1 MDRILFILAGNPV
14 RLLDVL
20 LVGGAAALLMLV
32 IVSIILIRTS
42 KARVA
47 DAAVATERQREM
59 DDKMAELNRASAE
72 LAGRMQTVA
81 EVLGSRQSDLARLV
95 TERLDSVQHRVGQ
108 GIEQAAR
115 TQGENLGKLNERL
128 AVIDAAQTR
137 LNGLAQEVVGLKD
150 ILSNKQARG
159 AYGQGRME
167 AIVRDGLP
175 PSSYDFQWTLSSRV
189 RPDCVIR
196 LPGDE
201 RLLTV
206 DAKFPLEGFTAF
218 REARSDEDRA
228 RATTRVKNDLNKH
241 VKDISEKYL
250 IPGETQDMAVLFVPS
265 EAVYADLAEH
275 FDDVVQKAHRARVI
289 IVSPS
294 LLMMAIQVMQAIVR
308 DARVREQAHII
319 QDEVRR
325 LVDDVRRLRD
335 RVGKLD
341 THFRQ
346 AQEDVTAIT
355 TSSDKIAK
363 RGDRIDQM
371 DFAQPAAA
379 LPAQRDLLGGAA
391 RTAAE

>member
-1 MDRILFILAGNPV
+1 MDRILFVLAGTPV
-14 RLLDVL
+14 RVFDVL
-20 LVGGAAALLMLV
+20 LVGGAVALLLLLV
-32 IVSIILIRTS
+32 VSIILIRTS
-42 KARVA
+42 RARGA
-47 DAAVATERQREM
+47 EAGAAAERQREM

-95 TERLDSVQHRVGQ
+95 TERLDNVQHRVGQ
-108 GIEQAAR
+108 GLEQAAR
-115 TQGENLGKLNERL
+115 AQGENLGKLNERL

-150 ILSNKQARG
+150 ILANKQARG

-175 PSSYDFQWTLSSRV
+175 PSSYDFQWTLSSRT

-201 RLLTV
+201 RLLAV

-228 RATTRVKNDLNKH
+228 RAAQRVKGDLLKH

-250 IPGETQDMAVLFVPS
+250 IPGETQDLAVLFVPS

-275 FDDVVQKAHRARVI
+275 FDEVVQKAHRARVI

-319 QDEVRR
+319 QDEVRK
-325 LVDDVRRLRD
+325 LADDVRRLRD

-346 AQEDVTAIT
+346 AQDDVTAIV

-371 DFAQPAAA
+371 DFTQTQA

>member
-1 MDRILFILAGNPV
+1 MDRILFVLAGNPV

-32 IVSIILIRTS
+32 VVSIILIRTS

-47 DAAVATERQREM
+47 DAAVAAERQREM

-95 TERLDSVQHRVGQ
+95 TERLDNVQHRVGQ
-108 GIEQAAR
+108 GLEQAAR

-128 AVIDAAQTR
+128 AVIDAAQNR
-137 LNGLAQEVVGLKD
+137 LNGLAQEVIGLKD
-150 ILSNKQARG
+150 ILANKQARG

-175 PSSYDFQWTLSSRV
+175 PSAYDFQWTLSSRV

-201 RLLTV
+201 RLLAV

-218 REARSDEDRA
+218 REAQSDEERA
-228 RATTRVKNDLNKH
+228 RAAQRVKGDLNKH

-250 IPGETQDMAVLFVPS
+250 IPGETQDLAVLFVPS

-275 FDDVVQKAHRARVI
+275 FDEVVQKAHRARVI

-319 QDEVRR
+319 QDEVRK
-325 LVDDVRRLRD
+325 LADDVRRLRD

-346 AQEDVTAIT
+346 AQDDVTAIV

-371 DFAQPAAA
+371 DFAQPAA
-379 LPAQRDLLGGAA
+379 LPAQRDLLGGT

>member
-1 MDRILFILAGNPV
+1 MDRILFFLADTPV
-14 RLLDVL
+14 RLIDAVLPASGVALVL
-20 LVGGAAALLMLV
+20 LVV
-32 IVSIILIRTS
+32 VSIVLIRTS
-42 KARVA
+42 RWH
-47 DAAVATERQREM
+47 AAEAAAAAERQREM

-72 LAGRMQTVA
+72 LAGRMTTVA

-95 TERLDSVQHRVGQ
+95 ADRLDAVQHRVGQ
-108 GIEQAAR
+108 GLEQAAQR
-115 TQGENLGKLNERL
+115 QGENLGKLNERL

-137 LNGLAQEVVGLKD
+137 LNSLAQEVVGLKD

-175 PSSYDFQWTLSSRV
+175 ASAYEFQATLSSRV
-189 RPDCVIR
+189 RPDCVVR

-201 RLLTV
+201 RMLV
-206 DAKFPLEGFTAF
+206 IDAKFPLEGFTAF
-218 REARSDEDRA
+218 REARSDDERA
-228 RATTRVKNDLNKH
+228 RASQRVKTDISKH
-241 VKDISEKYL
+241 VKDVSEKYL
-250 IPGETQDMAVLFVPS
+250 IPGETQDMAILFVPS
-265 EAVYADLAEH
+265 EAVYADLSEH
-275 FDDVVQKAHRARVI
+275 FDEIVQKAHRARVI

-294 LLMMAIQVMQAIVR
+294 LLMMAIQVMQALVR

-341 THFRQ
+341 NHFRQ
-346 AQEDVTAIT
+346 TQEDVAAIT
-355 TSSDKIAK
+355 TSADKISK

-371 DFAQPAAA
+371 DFSDSAVAA
-379 LPAQRDLLGGAA
+379 PAQRDLLGER

>member
-201 RLLTV
+201 RLLAV

-319 QDEVRR
+319 QDEVRK

-363 RGDRIDQM
+363 RGERIDQM

>member
-1 MDRILFILAGNPV
+1 
-14 RLLDVL
+14 
-20 LVGGAAALLMLV
+20 
-32 IVSIILIRTS
+32 
-42 KARVA
+42 
-47 DAAVATERQREM
+47 
-59 DDKMAELNRASAE
+59 
-72 LAGRMQTVA
+72 
-81 EVLGSRQSDLARLV
+81 
-95 TERLDSVQHRVGQ
+95 
-108 GIEQAAR
+108 
-115 TQGENLGKLNERL
+115 
-128 AVIDAAQTR
+128 VIDAAQVR
-137 LNGLAQEVVGLKD
+137 LSGLAQEVVGLKD

-175 PSSYDFQWTLSSRV
+175 PSAYDFQATLSTRV
-189 RPDCVIR
+189 RPDCVVR

-201 RLLTV
+201 RLLAI
-206 DAKFPLEGFTAF
+206 DAKFPLESFTAF
-218 REARSDEDRA
+218 REAQSDEERA
-228 RATTRVKNDLNKH
+228 RASSRVRTDILKH

-250 IPGETQDMAVLFVPS
+250 IAGETQDLAVLFVPS

-275 FDDVVQKAHRARVI
+275 FDEVVQKAHRARVL

-325 LVDDVRRLRD
+325 LTEDVRRLRD

-346 AQEDVTAIT
+346 AQEDVTQIV
-355 TSSDKIAK
+355 TSTEKVVK

-371 DFAQPAAA
+371 DFADPAAA
-379 LPAQRDLLGGAA
+379 LPAQRDLLGGTA

>member
-1 MDRILFILAGNPV
+1 MDRILFVLAGSPV

-20 LVGGAAALLMLV
+20 LVGGATAILLLV
-32 IVSIILIRTS
+32 VVSVILIRTS
-42 KARVA
+42 RTRVS
-47 DAAVATERQREM
+47 DAAVAAERQREM

-95 TERLDSVQHRVGQ
+95 SERLDAVQHRVGQ

-128 AVIDAAQTR
+128 AVIDAAQAR

-150 ILSNKQARG
+150 ILANKQARG

-175 PSSYDFQWTLSSRV
+175 PSAYDFQWTLSTRV
-189 RPDCVIR
+189 RPDCVVR

-201 RLLTV
+201 RLLAV

-218 REARSDEDRA
+218 REARSDEERA
-228 RATTRVKNDLNKH
+228 RAAARVKGDLLKH

-250 IPGETQDMAVLFVPS
+250 IPGETQDLAVLFVPS

-275 FDDVVQKAHRARVI
+275 FDEVVQKAHRARVI

-325 LVDDVRRLRD
+325 LADDVRRLRD

-346 AQEDVTAIT
+346 AQDDVTAIL

-371 DFAQPAAA
+371 DFAQPAA
-379 LPAQRDLLGGAA
+379 LPAQRDLLGGT

>member
-1 MDRILFILAGNPV
+1 MERILFVFADTPV
-14 RLLDVL
+14 RVLDVL
-20 LVGGAAALLMLV
+20 LVGGATILCLLTA
-32 IVSIILIRTS
+32 VSIILIRT
-42 KARVA
+42 ARARGA
-47 DAAVATERQREM
+47 DAALATERQREM

-95 TERLDSVQHRVGQ
+95 SERLDAVQHRVGQ
-108 GIEQAAR
+108 GLEQASR
-115 TQGENLGKLNERL
+115 NQGENLGKLNERL

-150 ILSNKQARG
+150 ILANKQARG

-175 PSSYDFQWTLSSRV
+175 SSAYDFQWTLSTRV
-189 RPDCVIR
+189 RPDCVVR

-201 RLLTV
+201 RLLAV

-218 REARSDEDRA
+218 REARSDDERA
-228 RATTRVKNDLNKH
+228 RASARVKGDLQKH
-241 VKDISEKYL
+241 VKDIAEKYL
-250 IPGETQDMAVLFVPS
+250 IPGETQDLAILFVPS
-265 EAVYADLAEH
+265 EAVYADLCEH
-275 FDDVVQKAHRARVI
+275 FDEIVQKAHRARVI

-325 LVDDVRRLRD
+325 LVEDVRRLRD
-335 RVGKLD
+335 RVTKLD
-341 THFRQ
+341 SHFRQ
-346 AQEDVTAIT
+346 TQDDVVAIT
-355 TSSDKIAK
+355 TSADKIAK
-363 RGDRIDQM
+363 RGDRIDQL
-371 DFAQPAAA
+371 DFSQGGAA
-379 LPAQRDLLGGAA
+379 PAQHDLLGGA

>member
-1 MDRILFILAGNPV
+1 MDRILFVLAGTPV
-14 RLLDVL
+14 RVLDVL
-20 LVGGAAALLMLV
+20 LVGGAAALVMLV
-32 IVSIILIRTS
+32 VVSIILIRAS
-42 KARVA
+42 RGRVA
-47 DAAVATERQREM
+47 DAAIAAERQREM

-95 TERLDSVQHRVGQ
+95 TERLDNVQHRVGQ
-108 GIEQAAR
+108 GLEQAAR
-115 TQGENLGKLNERL
+115 TQGENLGRLNERL

-150 ILSNKQARG
+150 ILANKQARG

-175 PSSYDFQWTLSSRV
+175 PSAYDFQWTLSSRV

-196 LPGDE
+196 MPGDE
-201 RLLTV
+201 RLLAV

-218 REARSDEDRA
+218 REAKSDEERA
-228 RATTRVKNDLNKH
+228 RATQRVKGDLLKH
-241 VKDISEKYL
+241 IKDISEKYL
-250 IPGETQDMAVLFVPS
+250 IPGETQDLAVLFVPS

-275 FDDVVQKAHRARVI
+275 FDEVVQKAHRARVI

-319 QDEVRR
+319 QDEVRK
-325 LVDDVRRLRD
+325 LADDVRRLRD

-341 THFRQ
+341 GHFRQ
-346 AQEDVTAIT
+346 AQDDVTAIV

-371 DFAQPAAA
+371 DFAQPAA
-379 LPAQRDLLGGAA
+379 LPAQRDLLGGA

>member
-1 MDRILFILAGNPV
+1 MDRILFVLAGNPV

-20 LVGGAAALLMLV
+20 LAGGAMALLLLV
-32 IVSIILIRTS
+32 VVSIILIRTS
-42 KARVA
+42 RSRAS
-47 DAAVATERQREM
+47 DAAAAAERQREM

-95 TERLDSVQHRVGQ
+95 SERLDAVQHRVGA
-108 GIEQAAR
+108 GLEQAAR
-115 TQGENLGKLNERL
+115 TQGESLGKLNERL
-128 AVIDAAQTR
+128 AVIDAAQNR

-150 ILSNKQARG
+150 ILANKQARG

-175 PSSYDFQWTLSSRV
+175 PSAYDFQWTLSTRA
-189 RPDCVIR
+189 RPDCVVR

-201 RLLTV
+201 RLLAV

-218 REARSDEDRA
+218 REARSDEERA
-228 RATTRVKNDLNKH
+228 RAASRVKSDLNKH
-241 VKDISEKYL
+241 VKDIAEKYL
-250 IPGETQDMAVLFVPS
+250 VPGETQDLAVLFVPS

-275 FDDVVQKAHRARVI
+275 FDEVVQKAHRARVI

-319 QDEVRR
+319 QDEVRK
-325 LVDDVRRLRD
+325 LADDVRRLRD
-335 RVGKLD
+335 RAARLD

-346 AQEDVTAIT
+346 TQDDVTAIL

-371 DFAQPAAA
+371 DFSEGAA
-379 LPAQRDLLGGAA
+379 LPAQRDLLGGT

>member
-1 MDRILFILAGNPV
+1 MDRILFALAGTPV

-20 LVGGAAALLMLV
+20 LVGGATALLLLV
-32 IVSIILIRTS
+32 VVSIILIRTS
-42 KARVA
+42 RTRVS
-47 DAAVATERQREM
+47 DAAVAAERQREM

-95 TERLDSVQHRVGQ
+95 SERLDAVQHRVGQ

-115 TQGENLGKLNERL
+115 TQGESLGRLNERL

-150 ILSNKQARG
+150 ILANKQARG

-175 PSSYDFQWTLSSRV
+175 PSAYDFQWTLSTRV
-189 RPDCVIR
+189 RPDCVVR

-201 RLLTV
+201 RLLAV

-218 REARSDEDRA
+218 REARSDEERA
-228 RATTRVKNDLNKH
+228 RATSRVKNDLLKH

-250 IPGETQDMAVLFVPS
+250 IPGETQDLAVLFVPS

-275 FDDVVQKAHRARVI
+275 FDEVVQKAHRARVI

-319 QDEVRR
+319 QDEVRK
-325 LVDDVRRLRD
+325 LADDVRRLRD
-335 RVGKLD
+335 RVARLD

-346 AQEDVTAIT
+346 AQDDMTAVL

-371 DFAQPAAA
+371 DFAQPAA
-379 LPAQRDLLGGAA
+379 LPAQRDLLGGT

>member
-1 MDRILFILAGNPV
+1 
-14 RLLDVL
+14 
-20 LVGGAAALLMLV
+20 
-32 IVSIILIRTS
+32 
-42 KARVA
+42 
-47 DAAVATERQREM
+47 M

-95 TERLDSVQHRVGQ
+95 TERLDNVQHRVGQ
-108 GIEQAAR
+108 GLEQAAR

-128 AVIDAAQTR
+128 AVIDAAQNR
-137 LNGLAQEVVGLKD
+137 LNGLAQEVIGLKD
-150 ILSNKQARG
+150 ILANKQARG

-175 PSSYDFQWTLSSRV
+175 PSAYDFQWTLSSRV

-201 RLLTV
+201 RLLAV

-218 REARSDEDRA
+218 REAQSDEERA
-228 RATTRVKNDLNKH
+228 RAAQRVKGDLNKH

-250 IPGETQDMAVLFVPS
+250 IPGETQDLAVLFVPS

-275 FDDVVQKAHRARVI
+275 FDEVVQKAHRARVI

-319 QDEVRR
+319 QDEVRK
-325 LVDDVRRLRD
+325 LADDVRRLRD

-346 AQEDVTAIT
+346 AQDDVTAIV

-371 DFAQPAAA
+371 DFAQPAA
-379 LPAQRDLLGGAA
+379 LPAQRDLLGGT

>member
-20 LVGGAAALLMLV
+20 LVGGAAALLLLV

-201 RLLTV
+201 RLLAV

-228 RATTRVKNDLNKH
+228 RATTRVRNDLNKH

-250 IPGETQDMAVLFVPS
+250 IPGETQDLAVLFVPS

>member
-1 MDRILFILAGNPV
+1 MERILFVFADTPV
-14 RLLDVL
+14 RVLDVL
-20 LVGGAAALLMLV
+20 LVGGATILCLLTA
-32 IVSIILIRTS
+32 VSIILIRT
-42 KARVA
+42 ARARGA
-47 DAAVATERQREM
+47 DAALATERQREM

-95 TERLDSVQHRVGQ
+95 SERLDAVQHRVGQ
-108 GIEQAAR
+108 GLEQASR
-115 TQGENLGKLNERL
+115 NQGENLGKLNERL

-150 ILSNKQARG
+150 ILANKQARG

-175 PSSYDFQWTLSSRV
+175 SSAYDFQWTLSTRV
-189 RPDCVIR
+189 RPDCVVR

-201 RLLTV
+201 RLLAV

-218 REARSDEDRA
+218 REARSDDERA
-228 RATTRVKNDLNKH
+228 RASARVKGDLQKH
-241 VKDISEKYL
+241 VKDIAEKYL
-250 IPGETQDMAVLFVPS
+250 IPGETQDLAILFVPS
-265 EAVYADLAEH
+265 EAVYADLCEH
-275 FDDVVQKAHRARVI
+275 FDEIVQKAHRARVI

-325 LVDDVRRLRD
+325 LVEDVRRLRD
-335 RVGKLD
+335 RVTKLD

-346 AQEDVTAIT
+346 TQDDVVAIT
-355 TSSDKIAK
+355 TSADKIAK
-363 RGDRIDQM
+363 RGDRIDQL
-371 DFAQPAAA
+371 DFSQGGAA
-379 LPAQRDLLGGAA
+379 PAQRDLLGGA

>member
-1 MDRILFILAGNPV
+1 MDRILFALADTPV
-14 RLLDVL
+14 RVLDLVLVGGGAALVL
-20 LVGGAAALLMLV
+20 LVVATVA
-32 IVSIILIRTS
+32 LIRS
-42 KARVA
+42 SRAHVEN
-47 DAAVATERQREM
+47 AASSAERQREI

-95 TERLDSVQHRVGQ
+95 SERLDAVGHRVGQ

-115 TQGENLGKLNERL
+115 AQGENLGKLNERL
-128 AVIDAAQTR
+128 AVIDAAQAR
-137 LNGLAQEVVGLKD
+137 LSGLAQEVVGLKD

-175 PSSYDFQWTLSSRV
+175 PSAYDFQATLSTRV
-189 RPDCVIR
+189 RPDCVVR

-201 RLLTV
+201 RLLTI

-218 REARSDEDRA
+218 REAQSDEERA
-228 RATTRVKNDLNKH
+228 RASSRVRTDILKH

-250 IPGETQDMAVLFVPS
+250 IAGETQDLAVLFVPS

-275 FDDVVQKAHRARVI
+275 FDEVVQKAHRARVL

-325 LVDDVRRLRD
+325 LTEDVRRLRD

-341 THFRQ
+341 AHFRQ
-346 AQEDVTAIT
+346 AQEDVTQIV
-355 TSSDKIAK
+355 TSTDKVVK

-371 DFAQPAAA
+371 DFSDPGAA
-379 LPAQRDLLGGAA
+379 LPAQRDLLGGTT

>member
-1 MDRILFILAGNPV
+1 MDRILFVLADAPV

-20 LVGGAAALLMLV
+20 LVGGATALLLLTV
-32 IVSIILIRTS
+32 VSIILIRAS
-42 KARVA
+42 RMRLS
-47 DAAVATERQREM
+47 DAAVAAERQREM

-95 TERLDSVQHRVGQ
+95 SERLDAVQHRVGQ

-115 TQGENLGKLNERL
+115 TQGENLGRLNERL

-150 ILSNKQARG
+150 ILANKQARG

-175 PSSYDFQWTLSSRV
+175 PDAYDFQWTLSTRV
-189 RPDCVIR
+189 RPDCVVR

-201 RLLTV
+201 RLLAV

-218 REARSDEDRA
+218 REARSDEERGRA
-228 RATTRVKNDLNKH
+228 ATRVKNDLLRH

-250 IPGETQDMAVLFVPS
+250 IPGETQDLAVLFVPS
-265 EAVYADLAEH
+265 EAVYADLSEH
-275 FDDVVQKAHRARVI
+275 FDEVVQRAHRARVI

-319 QDEVRR
+319 QDEVRK
-325 LVDDVRRLRD
+325 LADDVRRLRD
-335 RVGKLD
+335 RVVKLD

-346 AQEDVTAIT
+346 AQDDVTAIV

-371 DFAQPAAA
+371 DFSQASAA
-379 LPAQRDLLGGAA
+379 PAQRDLLGGTRA
-391 RTAAE
+391 AAE

>member
-1 MDRILFILAGNPV
+1 MIVWRMDRVLFILADQPV
-14 RLLDVL
+14 RLIDAV
-20 LVGGAAALLMLV
+20 VGAAALGFALLLV
-32 IVSIILIRTS
+32 MIGVVWRG
-42 KARVA
+42 ARARAVE
-47 DAAVATERQREM
+47 AAAAAERQREM

-95 TERLDSVQHRVGQ
+95 SDRLDAVGQRVGQ
-108 GIEQAAR
+108 GIETAAR
-115 TQGENLGKLNERL
+115 TQGDNLGKLNERL
-128 AVIDAAQTR
+128 AVIDAAQAR
-137 LNGLAQEVVGLKD
+137 LTDLTEEVVGLKD
-150 ILSNKQARG
+150 ILANKQARG

-175 PSSYDFQWTLSSRV
+175 PGAYDFQVTLGEARV
-189 RPDCVIR
+189 RPDCVVR

-201 RLLTV
+201 RVLTI
-206 DAKFPLEGFTAF
+206 DAKFPLESFTAL
-218 REARSDEDRA
+218 READSDDARA
-228 RATTRVKNDLNKH
+228 RAQARVRADIGKH
-241 VKDISEKYL
+241 VKDIADKYL
-250 IPGETQDMAVLFVPS
+250 IAGVTQDLAMLFVPS
-265 EAVYADLAEH
+265 EAVYADLCEH
-275 FDDVVQKAHRARVI
+275 FEDVVQKAHRARVI

-308 DARVREQAHII
+308 DARVREQAHVI

-363 RGDRIDQM
+363 RGDRIDQL
-371 DFAQPAAA
+371 DFAPQPGELPRRAAA
-379 LPAQRDLLGGAA
+379 
-391 RTAAE
+391 E

>member
-1 MDRILFILAGNPV
+1 MDRILFVLAGSPV

-20 LVGGAAALLMLV
+20 LVGGATAILLLV
-32 IVSIILIRTS
+32 VVSVILIRTS
-42 KARVA
+42 RTRVS
-47 DAAVATERQREM
+47 DAAVAAERQREM

-95 TERLDSVQHRVGQ
+95 SERLDAVQHRVGQ

-128 AVIDAAQTR
+128 AVIDAAQAR

-150 ILSNKQARG
+150 ILANKQARG

-175 PSSYDFQWTLSSRV
+175 PSAYDFQWTLSTRV
-189 RPDCVIR
+189 RPDCVVR

-201 RLLTV
+201 RLLAV

-218 REARSDEDRA
+218 REARSDEERA
-228 RATTRVKNDLNKH
+228 RAAARVKGDLLKH

-250 IPGETQDMAVLFVPS
+250 IPGETQDLAVLFVPS

-275 FDDVVQKAHRARVI
+275 FDEVVQKAHRARVI

-325 LVDDVRRLRD
+325 LADDVRRLRD
-335 RVGKLD
+335 RVAKLD

-346 AQEDVTAIT
+346 AQDDVTAIL

-371 DFAQPAAA
+371 DFAQPAA
-379 LPAQRDLLGGAA
+379 LPAQRDLLGGT

>member
-1 MDRILFILAGNPV
+1 MDRILFVVSGTPV

-20 LVGGAAALLMLV
+20 LVAGGAALVLLV
-32 IVSIILIRTS
+32 IVAVALIRGS
-42 KARVA
+42 RLHHAN
-47 DAAVATERQREM
+47 AAAAAERQREM

-95 TERLDSVQHRVGQ
+95 SERLDSVGQRVGQ

-115 TQGENLGKLNERL
+115 AQHENLGKLNERL

-137 LNGLAQEVVGLKD
+137 LTGLAQEVVGLKD

-175 PSSYDFQWTLSSRV
+175 PSAYDFQATLSTRV
-189 RPDCVIR
+189 RPDCVVR

-201 RLLTV
+201 RLLAI

-218 REARSDEDRA
+218 REAQSEEDRA
-228 RATTRVKNDLNKH
+228 RAASRVKADISKH
-241 VKDISEKYL
+241 VKDISDKYL
-250 IPGETQDMAVLFVPS
+250 IPGETQDLAVLFVPS
-265 EAVYADLAEH
+265 EAVYADLSEH
-275 FDDVVQKAHRARVI
+275 FDEVVQKAHRSRVL

-319 QDEVRR
+319 QDEVRK

-335 RVGKLD
+335 RTAKLD
-341 THFRQ
+341 QHFRQ
-346 AQEDVTAIT
+346 AQDDVTQIV
-355 TSSDKIAK
+355 TSTDKIVK

-371 DFAQPAAA
+371 DFADTAAI
-379 LPAQRDLLGGAA
+379 LPAQRDLLGGA

>member
-1 MDRILFILAGNPV
+1 MDRILFVLAGSPV

-20 LVGGAAALLMLV
+20 LVGGAAALLLLV

-47 DAAVATERQREM
+47 DAAVAAERQREM

-95 TERLDSVQHRVGQ
+95 TERLDNVQHRVGQ
-108 GIEQAAR
+108 GLEQAAR

-128 AVIDAAQTR
+128 AVIDAAQNR
-137 LNGLAQEVVGLKD
+137 LNGLAQEVIGLKD
-150 ILSNKQARG
+150 ILANKQARG

-175 PSSYDFQWTLSSRV
+175 PSAYDFQWTLSSRV

-201 RLLTV
+201 RLLAV

-218 REARSDEDRA
+218 REAQSDEERA
-228 RATTRVKNDLNKH
+228 RAAQRVKGDLNKH

-250 IPGETQDMAVLFVPS
+250 IPGETQDLAVLFVPS

-275 FDDVVQKAHRARVI
+275 FDEVVQKAHRARVI

-319 QDEVRR
+319 QDEVRK
-325 LVDDVRRLRD
+325 LADDVRRLRD

-346 AQEDVTAIT
+346 AQDDVTAIV

-371 DFAQPAAA
+371 DFAQPAA
-379 LPAQRDLLGGAA
+379 LPAQRDLLGGT